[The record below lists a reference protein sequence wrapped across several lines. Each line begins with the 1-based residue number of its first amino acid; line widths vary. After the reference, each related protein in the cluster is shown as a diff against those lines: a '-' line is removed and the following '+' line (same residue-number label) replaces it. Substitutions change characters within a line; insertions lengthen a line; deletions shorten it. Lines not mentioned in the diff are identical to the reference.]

1 MRRYGF
7 IEWAQRYCA
16 DMADKD
22 CDLCEGGGG
31 SVFGPC
37 FACGGPGSDEQCAL
51 CGGHGEYPC
60 LCVCD
65 KILKGQE
72 RSDMMRATMNRLED
86 LYRAVKQKEDDELFR
101 INYKKELEATP

>member
-1 MRRYGF
+1 MKRYGF

-16 DMADKD
+16 DLAEND
-22 CDLCEGGGG
+22 CDLCDGSGG

-37 FACGGPGSDEQCAL
+37 AFCGGPGSDDSCVF

-60 LCVCD
+60 TCVC
-65 KILKGQE
+65 E
-72 RSDMMRATMNRLED
+72 RIVGKDMRPDLMRATMNRLED

-101 INYKKELEATP
+101 INYVREMAV